1 MRIEKEL
8 EKTGFFWLPGH
19 ENDQKPGILKI
30 KNGGRVELEIVG
42 NFDEDFEFFDKN
54 WNIARIVGFV
64 EGDGNITLERC
75 FYTSKNLSFGGISKS
90 KLFVSM
96 LLIGA
101 SWEKDEEVTFSTFS
115 FSVDCMDE
123 WVGISGIN
131 VKFDHKKKSA
141 TINYTPP
148 ENISILLN
156 NQFKLEICFEWGL
169 SNSSNISEQ
178 KITQRVYFKLSSEKT
193 VPLQNFLDVAFKI
206 TNLMSFAI
214 HDTVAMKD
222 LIATSPDIKIKISE
236 EKNRLVPIKLYYQ
249 SNSFLEIEP
258 QKSQHEM
265 LFSYDAISSNAD
277 KVFNNWINAHEHL
290 SPAIGLY
297 FSTKTEAYKYID
309 GKFLALAQGLE
320 TYHRRTTDEKLM
332 KTSEYGLLT
341 RQIINNCPEG
351 YQDWLSA
358 RLQHGNEISLSKRLK
373 AMVEP
378 FKKHL
383 GTGAE
388 RKKLLRKIVVTR
400 NYLTHYS
407 PDLEKEARKGRDLW
421 VICQKMD
428 VIICLHFLMV
438 IGFTDEEIGS
448 IINKSHILQQKLRAA

>member
-1 MRIEKEL
+1 
-8 EKTGFFWLPGH
+8 
-19 ENDQKPGILKI
+19 
-30 KNGGRVELEIVG
+30 
-42 NFDEDFEFFDKN
+42 
-54 WNIARIVGFV
+54 
-64 EGDGNITLERC
+64 
-75 FYTSKNLSFGGISKS
+75 
-90 KLFVSM
+90 
-96 LLIGA
+96 
-101 SWEKDEEVTFSTFS
+101 
-115 FSVDCMDE
+115 
-123 WVGISGIN
+123 
-131 VKFDHKKKSA
+131 
-141 TINYTPP
+141 
-148 ENISILLN
+148 
-156 NQFKLEICFEWGL
+156 
-169 SNSSNISEQ
+169 
-178 KITQRVYFKLSSEKT
+178 
-193 VPLQNFLDVAFKI
+193 
-206 TNLMSFAI
+206 
-214 HDTVAMKD
+214 
-222 LIATSPDIKIKISE
+222 
-236 EKNRLVPIKLYYQ
+236 
-249 SNSFLEIEP
+249 
-258 QKSQHEM
+258 
-265 LFSYDAISSNAD
+265 
-277 KVFNNWINAHEHL
+277 
-290 SPAIGLY
+290 
-297 FSTKTEAYKYID
+297 
-309 GKFLALAQGLE
+309 
-320 TYHRRTTDEKLM
+320 M